1 MAQVVGEFFREN
13 VLLRPVFSPQA
24 LGSSQVPPHRRLV
37 PSLPAPA
44 RRRNGLRRRTG
55 LRGGRTTRTARTA
68 AAAPTATATPTP
80 TFTSNIS
87 GYSLSNITISAGTVI
102 KWINSHSAP
111 HTVTSGTPGNLSDIW
126 DSGTISNGNSYSY
139 EFSNSGT
146 FQYFCKIH
154 TSMRATV
161 TVN

>member
-1 MAQVVGEFFREN
+1 MTVY
-13 VLLRPVFSPQA
+13 
-24 LGSSQVPPHRRLV
+24 
-37 PSLPAPA
+37 
-44 RRRNGLRRRTG
+44 RRTHTN
-55 LRGGRTTRTARTA
+55 LPSIILAVACMIYVSLSVACSDTTTTPATESVSTVA
-68 AAAPTATATPTP
+68 PTPEPTSTPTPEPTATATPTP

-139 EFSNSGT
+139 
-146 FQYFCKIH
+146 
-154 TSMRATV
+154 
-161 TVN
+161 

>member
-1 MAQVVGEFFREN
+1 MTVY
-13 VLLRPVFSPQA
+13 
-24 LGSSQVPPHRRLV
+24 RRIHTNL
-37 PSLPAPA
+37 PSIILAVACMIYVSLSVACSDTTTTPATESVSTVAP
-44 RRRNGLRRRTG
+44 TPEP
-55 LRGGRTTRTARTA
+55 TSTPTPEPTATA
-68 AAAPTATATPTP
+68 TPTPTATATPTP

>member
-1 MAQVVGEFFREN
+1 MTVY
-13 VLLRPVFSPQA
+13 
-24 LGSSQVPPHRRLV
+24 
-37 PSLPAPA
+37 
-44 RRRNGLRRRTG
+44 RRTHTN
-55 LRGGRTTRTARTA
+55 LPSIILAVACMIYVSLSVACSDTTTTPATESVSTVA
-68 AAAPTATATPTP
+68 PTPEPTATATPEPTATATQTP